1 VAGTRAGGGGER
13 EQATYAAVK
22 LTRAAVP
29 ESVTELRR
37 KAAAFAADQGA
48 DRGLV
53 DDVALAVSEI
63 VTNAVKYA
71 YGSGAEGVV
80 ELEAAAEDG
89 LLDIRVRDRGCGFGE
104 GSTDGLGLGLA
115 IVARLCDDLR
125 IVQEGAGTEV
135 RMRFALSEA
144 GGADAV

>member
-1 VAGTRAGGGGER
+1 MTGIREGNGGER
-13 EQATYAAVK
+13 EQATFAAVK

-29 ESVTELRR
+29 ESVTVLRHR
-37 KAAAFAADQGA
+37 AAAFAADQGA
-48 DRGLV
+48 GRALI

-71 YGSGAEGVV
+71 YESEAEGVV
-80 ELEAAAEDG
+80 ELDAAAEDG

-104 GSTDGLGLGLA
+104 GSTDGLGLGLT

-135 RMRFALSEA
+135 RMRFALP
-144 GGADAV
+144 AV

>member
-1 VAGTRAGGGGER
+1 MAPTRRSGDRER
-13 EQATYAAVK
+13 EQAVYAAVK
-22 LTRAAVP
+22 LTRDAIP
-29 ESVTELRR
+29 ESVTGLRH
-37 KAAAFAADQGA
+37 KAAAFAT
-48 DRGLV
+48 DRGAGPELV

-71 YGSGAEGVV
+71 YETGTEGVV
-80 ELEAAAEDG
+80 ELDASAAG
-89 LLDIRVRDRGCGFGE
+89 GMLDITIRDRGGGFGE

-135 RMRFALSEA
+135 RMRFALPT
-144 GGADAV
+144 D